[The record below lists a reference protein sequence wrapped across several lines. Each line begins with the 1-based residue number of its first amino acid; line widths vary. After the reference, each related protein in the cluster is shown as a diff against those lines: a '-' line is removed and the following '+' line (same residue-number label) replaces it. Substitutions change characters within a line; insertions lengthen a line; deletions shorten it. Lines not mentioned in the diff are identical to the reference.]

1 VILEEA
7 AHSLFSH
14 IRLQPCGIG
23 LAQVDQD
30 QAIEDVGEILIHVEG
45 QEFAADLEVLALQGR
60 MFWWRAGGERIAET
74 FGENVVATETRV

>member
-45 QEFAADLEVLALQGR
+45 CGIGSCGVPRPSLADYVMETEATRGATA
-60 MFWWRAGGERIAET
+60 AGGC
-74 FGENVVATETRV
+74 